1 MYAPQTTFH
10 TSECQNQFT
19 PGKAMTT
26 AKTIL
31 QIVSSKFNKLSLPL
45 FLTAAALLN
54 APALDAGGWGT
65 TKEIVESE
73 NISWQK
79 VFFDMNDLYFTALL
93 PDYQSGQL
101 KNGLVSLYG
110 LVDDS
115 GYLITT
121 GFNPGFTP
129 PSTIKK
135 FVKMVKDANP
145 EFIVTQVDVANLRAK
160 YAVDLIPVNQEDSI
174 FWRFLSTEDRL
185 IKMGTEDSNEIRRR
199 VFFDSILIK

>member
-1 MYAPQTTFH
+1 
-10 TSECQNQFT
+10 
-19 PGKAMTT
+19 MTT
-26 AKTIL
+26 AKSKSIY
-31 QIVSSKFNKLSLPL
+31 QNVRSKFNKLSISL
-45 FLTAAALLN
+45 FLTTAALLN

-65 TKEIVESE
+65 TKEVVEFE

-110 LVDDS
+110 LVNDH

-121 GFNPGFTP
+121 GFNGGFTP
-129 PSTIKK
+129 PSTAKK
-135 FVKMVKDANP
+135 FVKMVKNANQD
-145 EFIVTQVDVANLRAK
+145 FIVTHVDAANLGAK
-160 YAVDLIPVNQEDSI
+160 YAVDLIPVNQENSI

-185 IKMGTEDSNEIRRR
+185 IKMGTEDSNESRRQI
-199 VFFDSILIK
+199 FFDSILIK